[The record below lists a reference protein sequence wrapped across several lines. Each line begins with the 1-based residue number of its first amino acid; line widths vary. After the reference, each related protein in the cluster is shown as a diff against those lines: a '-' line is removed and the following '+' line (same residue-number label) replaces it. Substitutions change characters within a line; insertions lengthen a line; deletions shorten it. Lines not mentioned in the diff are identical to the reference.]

1 MISFL
6 SWVIKYK
13 KLQDSIDYFY
23 LWFSNKKAEE
33 DSLFISFFEEYK
45 KYIRRLSTTINWHF
59 HKTKVDTFSD

>member
-23 LWFSNKKAEE
+23 LWLSNKKAEE

-45 KYIRRLSTTINWHF
+45 KYI
-59 HKTKVDTFSD
+59 